1 MSDNI
6 HPEIVELRHRVMV
19 LESLNANLQRRL
31 ERCIDP
37 LAVGPDRTIHIP
49 SILRVVLVAS
59 DGRKY
64 DRSAVECSLSFQDGG
79 RTLKVFVDTRY
90 GN

>member
-6 HPEIVELRHRVMV
+6 NPEIVELRHRVMV
-19 LESLNANLQRRL
+19 LESLNANLMRRA

-37 LAVGPDRTIHIP
+37 LAVGPDRTIHLP
-49 SILRVVLVAS
+49 SIQRVVLV
-59 DGRKY
+59 DGCKY
-64 DRSAVECSLSFQDGG
+64 DRRVVECSLAFQDGG
-79 RTLKVFVDTRY
+79 GTLKVFVDPRY

>member
-6 HPEIVELRHRVMV
+6 NPEIVELRHRVMV
-19 LESLNANLQRRL
+19 LGSLNADLQRRL

-37 LAVGPDRTIHIP
+37 LAVGPDRTIHLP
-49 SILRVVLVAS
+49 SIQRVVFVAS

-64 DRSAVECSLSFQDGG
+64 DRRAMECSLAFQDGG
-79 RTLKVFVDTRY
+79 GTLKVFVDPRY

>member
-6 HPEIVELRHRVMV
+6 NPEIVELRHRVMV
-19 LESLNANLQRRL
+19 LESLNANLMRRA

-37 LAVGPDRTIHIP
+37 LAVGPDRTIHLP
-49 SILRVVLVAS
+49 SIQRVVLIAS
-59 DGRKY
+59 DGRTY
-64 DRSAVECSLSFQDGG
+64 DRSAMECSLSFQDGG
-79 RTLKVFVDTRY
+79 GTLKVFVDPRY

>member
-1 MSDNI
+1 MSDNT

-19 LESLNANLQRRL
+19 LESLNANLLRRY
-31 ERCIDP
+31 ERCVDP
-37 LAVGPDRTIHIP
+37 LAVSPDRTVHFP
-49 SILRVVLVAS
+49 SVLRVVLVTQ

-79 RTLKVFVDTRY
+79 KTLKVFVDQRY